1 LFVCGPTVYDLP
13 HIGHAKTYIQFDFI
27 VKYLRKKGIKVF
39 YLQNITDLDDKIIQ
53 RAKEQNTTPKTLA
66 KKFEDAYYKD
76 MEALKVDS
84 VTKYARATDF
94 IPEIIKQ
101 VNTLIKKGF
110 AYKIKDGYYF
120 NISKFK
126 DYGKLSKRKVQQ
138 AEDALTRIDNS
149 INKKNK
155 GDFCLW
161 KLSKEEP
168 NWDSELGR
176 GRPGWHIEDTAI
188 TEKYFGP
195 QYDIHGGALDL
206 IFPHHEAEISQME
219 AASGKK
225 PLVKYWIHTGFLNF
239 KGEKMSKSL
248 GNFLTVRNAL
258 QDYNYKTI
266 RFAFIS
272 NHYKSPMDFS
282 KESLN
287 QSKNSLDRLNDLALN
302 SKNKTRKMK
311 ESEIKKYKEQ
321 FHKELDDDFNTPKAF
336 SVLFDFV
343 RTANKIKAGDEAFQ
357 FLKEVDEIC
366 DILTLEQNIP
376 KEIIKLAEERKA
388 ARKDNNWK
396 ESDKLRDKILK
407 KGYIIEDED
416 NSYKIKN
423 V

>member
-1 LFVCGPTVYDLP
+1 M
-13 HIGHAKTYIQFDFI
+13 
-27 VKYLRKKGIKVF
+27 
-39 YLQNITDLDDKIIQ
+39 DDKIIQ
-53 RAKEQNTTPKTLA
+53 RAKEQNTTPKQLA
-66 KKFEDAYYKD
+66 KKFENAYYKD
-76 MEALKVDS
+76 MEALKIDS
-84 VTKYARATDF
+84 VTEYARATDF
-94 IPEIIKQ
+94 IPEIINQ
-101 VNTLIKKGF
+101 VKTLIKKGF
-110 AYKIKDGYYF
+110 AYKIEDGYYF

-138 AEDALTRIDNS
+138 AEDAITRIDDS

-168 NWDSELGR
+168 KWDSELGS

-258 QDYNYKTI
+258 KNYNYKTI

-282 KESLN
+282 EKILN

-302 SKNKTRKMK
+302 SKGKPRKMTG
-311 ESEIKKYKEQ
+311 IKKYKEK
-321 FHKELDDDFNTPKAF
+321 FYNELNDDFNTPKAF

-343 RTANKIKAGDEAFQ
+343 REANKVNAGDEAFQ
-357 FLKEVDEIC
+357 FLKEIDELC
-366 DILTLEQNIP
+366 NILTLEQNIP
-376 KEIIKLAEERKA
+376 KEIIKLAEERKT
-388 ARKDNNWK
+388 ARKDKNWK
-396 ESDKLRDKILK
+396 KSDKLRDKILK
-407 KGYIIEDED
+407 KGYIIEDTS

>member
-1 LFVCGPTVYDLP
+1 
-13 HIGHAKTYIQFDFI
+13 
-27 VKYLRKKGIKVF
+27 
-39 YLQNITDLDDKIIQ
+39 
-53 RAKEQNTTPKTLA
+53 
-66 KKFEDAYYKD
+66 
-76 MEALKVDS
+76 
-84 VTKYARATDF
+84 
-94 IPEIIKQ
+94 
-101 VNTLIKKGF
+101 
-110 AYKIKDGYYF
+110 
-120 NISKFK
+120 
-126 DYGKLSKRKVQQ
+126 
-138 AEDALTRIDNS
+138 
-149 INKKNK
+149 
-155 GDFCLW
+155 
-161 KLSKEEP
+161 
-168 NWDSELGR
+168 
-176 GRPGWHIEDTAI
+176 
-188 TEKYFGP
+188 
-195 QYDIHGGALDL
+195 LDL

-258 QDYNYKTI
+258 KDYNYKTI

-396 ESDKLRDKILK
+396 ESDKLRD
-407 KGYIIEDED
+407 
-416 NSYKIKN
+416 
-423 V
+423 